1 MRWRRTILFL
11 MSSCW
16 AGLFQRSTDALE
28 TNDPLLDVVFAGMR
42 DEHQIN
48 VAN

>member
-1 MRWRRTILFL
+1 MLRHKSGFPRLVY
-11 MSSCW
+11 
-16 AGLFQRSTDALE
+16 FQRSTDALE
-28 TNDPLLDVVFAGMR
+28 TNDPLLDVLVAGLR